1 MLDMFLVFLQDAT
14 NTGAASGTTDL
25 CSDLGPIVTFIKSV
39 FFLIQFALPIGLI
52 VLGGWDLGKAV
63 FSSDDKEIKA
73 ATGKL
78 IKRAIA
84 AVAIFFLVLIVK
96 LIIGFVA
103 NSGGTNGEQNANN
116 IINCW

>member
-1 MLDMFLVFLQDAT
+1 MLDMFLVFLQNTT
-14 NTGAASGTTDL
+14 NTGAAQGATDL
-25 CSDLGPIVTFIKSV
+25 CTDLKPIVTFIKSV